1 MPHDNEKKGSDELE
15 LLVRNNYF
23 PGKLM
28 TARDFEAEQL
38 YFSRKHELGLRFVVG
53 GGVVCGL
60 NLAKEFEYVVKENAV
75 RFGVSPGFAI
85 DPYGREILV
94 PDGGMAAAAEMPL
107 QSEEFKEGDGA
118 TLRLYILFGEEEY
131 EPVPAFDRDEPCWG
145 EQANNRTREK
155 PSFELERAEES
166 SGEKDTDRDPA
177 RAAEEYF
184 ARESAACEPP
194 ERPGVFLSELM
205 ATKEGDGWKIE
216 VAGNSPR
223 QLVYTNP
230 MLYSLVEGLASY
242 RIHSDRWEVENIAA
256 DGEKSEKSKSF
267 RVDVDAKADVVCV
280 ILSYEVEG
288 AGKGKK
294 GRLYVGDYKYD
305 PESGQPA
312 DHPIKLAGCLDREAD
327 KRKNNFH
334 LYLKSGEKFK
344 KVVVRYMVIERRS

>member
-1 MPHDNEKKGSDELE
+1 MPHDDEKKVPDELKP
-15 LLVRNNYF
+15 LVRNNYF

-28 TARDFEAEQL
+28 TARDFEAEQS
-38 YFSRKHELGLRFVVG
+38 YFSRKHELGLRFVAG

-60 NLAKEFEYVVKENAV
+60 NLSKKFEYVVKENVV
-75 RFGVSPGFAI
+75 RFEVSPGFAI

-107 QSEEFKEGDGA
+107 QSEEFKEGASA
-118 TLRLYILFGEEEY
+118 TLRLYILFDEEEY

-155 PSFELERAEES
+155 PSFELERVEES
-166 SGEKDTDRDPA
+166 GGEEDTDRNPA

-184 ARESAACEPP
+184 ARESTACKPP
-194 ERPGVFLSELM
+194 ESPGVFLAELE
-205 ATKEGDGWKIE
+205 AAKEGDGWKIKA
-216 VAGNSPR
+216 VGNSPR

-242 RIHSDRWEVENIAA
+242 KIHSRRWEVKDLAA

-267 RVDVDAKADVVCV
+267 RVDVDEKADVACV

-305 PESGQPA
+305 PESEKPA

-334 LYLKSGEKFK
+334 LYLKSSKKFK
-344 KVVVRYMVIERRS
+344 KVVVRYMVIERCS